1 MRVMLDTNI
10 LVSMIIF
17 PSQIFL
23 DMLATITKHHKLVL
37 SSYVLDELS
46 DVVTRKFPK
55 RKEAFKKF
63 LTAIPYEIFFMPQD
77 MDLGLFEIRDDMDYP
92 VLYSAIVSKSDVL
105 ITGDKDILTVE
116 HIDRP
121 EILTVRDFVAKF
133 GEDAENEKA

>member
-1 MRVMLDTNI
+1 MLDTNI

-17 PSQIFL
+17 PNQLFL

-46 DVVTRKFPK
+46 DVVMRKFPK
-55 RKEAFKKF
+55 RQAALKKF
-63 LTAIPYEIFFMPQD
+63 LAAIPYEIFVTQD
-77 MDLGLFEIRDDMDYP
+77 MDMDLFEIRDTMDYP

-116 HIDRP
+116 HIESP
-121 EILTVRDFVAKF
+121 EILTARDFVVKY
-133 GEDAENEKA
+133 G